1 MVRLK
6 AGEIVTKQDMWW
18 HCACGARNRLA
29 ADTDKRGERVCTH
42 CGLKVESTPETP
54 EDTQMVNIAE
64 MARMAQEGLDIGVSG
79 EWDTSLRRSSGQ
91 RKERDD

>member
-1 MVRLK
+1 M
-6 AGEIVTKQDMWW
+6 TKQDIWW
-18 HCACGARNRLA
+18 RCACGSRNPLTV
-29 ADTDKRGERVCTH
+29 DTDKRRERVCTH
-42 CGLKVESTPETP
+42 CGLKMESTPETP

-79 EWDTSLRRSSGQ
+79 EWDTSLRQSSVH